1 MIAQLLYWHSHP
13 PFRMWLRA
21 ISFTVAAA
29 AATSA
34 WSAAEHDLNCGHK
47 GITVEVMEPADL
59 ALACD
64 ALADVL
70 TYFRSLGFDFEPRF
84 SLTFADGKHTESANG
99 VVAYGY
105 ADLRSSVILV
115 RTSSYR
121 QPWGLPWNRAMVGS
135 FLRHELAHIAV
146 WQILGPDA
154 RRLRHEWHEFVAY
167 AIQLHLM
174 DGALVS
180 TLLANFSDARAF
192 DDLTEVNEF
201 VYGMNPD
208 RFAVMAYLTYREKGA
223 QDFVRGLLRGEI
235 IPPAPS
241 FPFPVLPHE
250 GGPGR

>member
-1 MIAQLLYWHSHP
+1 
-13 PFRMWLRA
+13 MWYRA
-21 ISFTVAAA
+21 ISVAVAVA

-34 WSAAEHDLNCGHK
+34 WSAGQHKANCGHK
-47 GITVEVMEPADL
+47 GVSVKVTEPADL

-70 TYFRSLGFDFEPRF
+70 AYFRSLGFDFQPKF
-84 SLTFADGKHTESANG
+84 SLTFAGGKQSKSADG

-115 RTSSYR
+115 RTTSRR
-121 QPWGLPWNRAMVGS
+121 QPWGLPWSRAMVGS
-135 FLRHELAHIAV
+135 FLRHELAHVAV
-146 WQILGPDA
+146 WKILGPDA
-154 RRLRHEWHEFVAY
+154 RRLQHEWHEFVAY

-174 DGALVS
+174 DEALVD
-180 TLLANFSDARAF
+180 TLLANYPDARAF
-192 DDLTEVNEF
+192 SDLFEVNEF

-223 QDFVRGLLRGEI
+223 QNFVRRLLSGEI
-235 IPPAPS
+235 VPPAPS

-250 GGPGR
+250 RGSSR

>member
-1 MIAQLLYWHSHP
+1 
-13 PFRMWLRA
+13 MWLRA
-21 ISFTVAAA
+21 VSLAVAAA
-29 AATSA
+29 AAPFA
-34 WSAAEHDLNCGHK
+34 WSAAAEQDLSCGHK
-47 GITVEVMEPADL
+47 GVSVEVMEPADL

-70 TYFRSLGFDFEPRF
+70 AYFRSLGFDFQPRF
-84 SLTFADGKHTESANG
+84 SLTFADGKQSSEDG

-105 ADLRSSVILV
+105 ADMRSSVILV

-121 QPWGLPWNRAMVGS
+121 QPWGLPWSRAMVGS

-146 WQILGPDA
+146 WQILRPDA

-167 AIQLHLM
+167 AVQLDLM
-174 DGALVS
+174 DGALVR
-180 TLLANFSDARAF
+180 TLLGNYADAQAF
-192 DDLTEVNEF
+192 GELTEVNEF

-223 QDFVRGLLRGEI
+223 QDFVRRLLRGEI
-235 IPPAPS
+235 TPPAPS

-250 GGPGR
+250 EGSGR

>member
-1 MIAQLLYWHSHP
+1 
-13 PFRMWLRA
+13 MWLRA

-34 WSAAEHDLNCGHK
+34 WSAGRHDVNCGHK
-47 GITVEVMEPADL
+47 GVSVEVTEPADL

-70 TYFRSLGFDFEPRF
+70 AYFRSLGFDIQPKL
-84 SLTFADGKHTESANG
+84 SLTFADGKQPQSADG

-105 ADLRSSVILV
+105 ADLNSSVVLV
-115 RTSSYR
+115 RTSSDR
-121 QPWGLPWNRAMVGS
+121 RPWGLPWNRAMIGS

-154 RRLRHEWHEFVAY
+154 RRLRHEWHEFLAY
-167 AIQLHLM
+167 AIQLDRIDEPLLR
-174 DGALVS
+174 A
-180 TLLANFSDARAF
+180 LLANYPDARTFAEMS
-192 DDLTEVNEF
+192 EVNEF
-201 VYGMNPD
+201 IYGMNPD

-223 QDFVRGLLRGEI
+223 QDFVRRLLRGEI
-235 IPPAPS
+235 RPPAPS

-250 GGPGR
+250 GGSGR